1 MDINKELMKKAKND
15 FKTIY
20 FKLMNN
26 LDFGETTENVRKDI
40 DKKLLK
46 TEARMNYLVLEQN
59 YDTLVNFTEDLLAI
73 NK

>member
-1 MDINKELMKKAKND
+1 MKKAKND

-26 LDFGETTENVRKDI
+26 LDFGETIENVRKDI

-73 NK
+73 DK

>member
-1 MDINKELMKKAKND
+1 MNINKELMKKAKND

-26 LDFGETTENVRKDI
+26 LDFGETIENVRKDI

-73 NK
+73 DK

>member
-1 MDINKELMKKAKND
+1 MNINKELIKKAKND

-26 LDFGETTENVRKDI
+26 LDFGETIENVRKDI

-46 TEARMNYLVLEQN
+46 TEARMNYLVLEPN
-59 YDTLVNFTEDLLAI
+59 YHTSINFTEDLLAI
-73 NK
+73 DK